1 MSGSGP
7 LARGPEPGTSR
18 PEPGTS
24 RPSVDGGEPRTD
36 GTERFS
42 AREWRILAVCLAAG
56 FTSLLDQSVL
66 NIAVPA
72 LGDALSADA
81 SQLQWI
87 VAGYS
92 LAFGVALVPG
102 GRLGDVHGRK
112 PFFLAGMALFVAG
125 GVLSSC
131 AQDAW
136 LVVGARLLQGLG
148 AGLVNAQVIG
158 TIQDVFT
165 GAARARALGMY
176 AVTAGIAAALGPPVG
191 GALIA
196 AAGAEPGWRLAL
208 LLNLPFALA
217 TLVAGS
223 RFLPR
228 PRPSNAQAGL
238 DLPGVA
244 LFAGLTVLV
253 MLPFIRSTGYLV
265 YGAGASALAVA
276 LVVQQR
282 SRARSGRRPLVHPAL
297 TRSAPY
303 ARGTAVAMA
312 QFGASLAYGM
322 VLAVFLQGELGLS
335 PMTAALVM
343 LPQAVGMG
351 VTSTFA
357 WRVVRR
363 FGELPVINSGLGLSA
378 VSFLSG
384 GVATLYAGGGAL
396 PWILALCQL
405 CAGAATGFTVAPTQA
420 QVLRHAPAEA
430 AGVAGGIL
438 QMSQR
443 MAAAVCISAV
453 SGLYLHTSAPA
464 TGAPGMRE
472 GFWYASLACTAI
484 VTTGLLISALRRR
497 PAPPHAEG
505 HEPLVEPPGKEVA
518 R

>member
-1 MSGSGP
+1 MSGIGHSASG
-7 LARGPEPGTSR
+7 S
-18 PEPGTS
+18 
-24 RPSVDGGEPRTD
+24 
-36 GTERFS
+36 ERFS
-42 AREWRILAVCLAAG
+42 SRERRVLAVCLAAG

-72 LGDALSADA
+72 LQDALSADA
-81 SQLQWI
+81 AQLQWI

-125 GVLSSC
+125 GLLSSC

-136 LVVGARLLQGLG
+136 LVVAARLLQGLG

-165 GAARARALGMY
+165 GAARAKALGMY
-176 AVTAGIAAALGPPVG
+176 AVTAGIATALGPPVG

-196 AAGAEPGWRLAL
+196 AAGAEPGWRLAV
-208 LLNLPFALA
+208 LLNVPFGVA
-217 TLVAGS
+217 TLVAGA

-228 PRPSNAQAGL
+228 PRPQNASAGL
-238 DLPGVA
+238 DLPGVT
-244 LFAGLTVLV
+244 LFAGLTVLI
-253 MLPFIRSTGYLV
+253 MLPFIRSSGYLA
-265 YGAGASALAVA
+265 YGSGAAVLALA
-276 LVVQQR
+276 LVLQQR
-282 SRARSGRRPLVHPAL
+282 ARARSGRRPLVHPAL

-303 ARGTAVAMA
+303 ALGTGVAMA

-322 VLAVFLQGELGLS
+322 VLAVFLQSEVGLA

-363 FGELPVINSGLGLSA
+363 FGEHRVITSGLTLSA
-378 VSFLSG
+378 LSLLAG
-384 GVATLYAGGGAL
+384 GLATLYVGVGAL
-396 PWILALCQL
+396 PWVLALCQL

-420 QVLRHAPAEA
+420 QVLRHAPGEA
-430 AGVAGGIL
+430 AGVAGGLL

-453 SGLYLHTSAPA
+453 SGLYLHASVP
-464 TGAPGMRE
+464 GLRGMRE
-472 GFWYASLACTAI
+472 AFWHASLACTAI
-484 VTTGLLISALRRR
+484 VAAGLLISVVNRSRGGAPVPPQVPL
-497 PAPPHAEG
+497 APPK
-505 HEPLVEPPGKEVA
+505 GKELA
-518 R
+518 Q

>member
-1 MSGSGP
+1 MSGI
-7 LARGPEPGTSR
+7 
-18 PEPGTS
+18 
-24 RPSVDGGEPRTD
+24 
-36 GTERFS
+36 ERFS
-42 AREWRILAVCLAAG
+42 PRERRVLAVCLAAG

-72 LGDALSADA
+72 LRDALSADA

-112 PFFLAGMALFVAG
+112 PFFLAGMALFAVA

-136 LVVGARLLQGLG
+136 LVVAARLVQGLG

-176 AVTAGIAAALGPPVG
+176 AVTAGLATALGPPVG

-196 AAGAEPGWRLAL
+196 AAGAEPGWRLAV
-208 LLNLPFALA
+208 LLNVPFALA
-217 TLVAGS
+217 TLVAAV

-228 PRPSNAQAGL
+228 PRPGNAEAGL

-244 LFAGLTVLV
+244 LFAGLTVLI
-253 MLPFIRSTGYLV
+253 MLPFIRSTGYLA
-265 YGAGASALAVA
+265 YGAGATALAAA
-276 LVVQQR
+276 LVLQQR
-282 SRARSGRRPLVHPAL
+282 GRARSGRRPLVHPAL

-303 ARGTAVAMA
+303 ALGTTVAMA
-312 QFGASLAYGM
+312 QFGASLAGGM

-335 PMTAALVM
+335 AMTAALVM
-343 LPQAVGMG
+343 LPQALGMG
-351 VTSTFA
+351 ATSTFA

-363 FGELPVINSGLGLSA
+363 YGEHRVITSGLALSA
-378 VSFLSG
+378 LALLSG
-384 GVATLYAGGGAL
+384 GLSTLYVPAGPL
-396 PWILALCQL
+396 PWVLAVCQL

-430 AGVAGGIL
+430 AGVAGGLL

-453 SGLYLHTSAPA
+453 SGLYLHASGPA
-464 TGAPGMRE
+464 ADLAGMRRA
-472 GFWYASLACTAI
+472 FWHASLACTAI
-484 VTTGLLISALRRR
+484 VTAGLLVSVLNRRR
-497 PAPPHAEG
+497 TTAPAQPQVPLAPPQ
-505 HEPLVEPPGKEVA
+505 GKELTP
-518 R
+518 

>member
-1 MSGSGP
+1 MSGI
-7 LARGPEPGTSR
+7 
-18 PEPGTS
+18 
-24 RPSVDGGEPRTD
+24 
-36 GTERFS
+36 ERFS
-42 AREWRILAVCLAAG
+42 PRERRVLAVCLAAG

-72 LGDALSADA
+72 LRDSLSADA

-112 PFFLAGMALFVAG
+112 PFFLAGMALFAVA

-136 LVVGARLLQGLG
+136 LVVAARLVQGLG

-176 AVTAGIAAALGPPVG
+176 AVTAGLATALGPPVG

-196 AAGAEPGWRLAL
+196 AAGAEPGWRLAV
-208 LLNLPFALA
+208 LLNVPFALA
-217 TLVAGS
+217 TLVAAG

-228 PRPSNAQAGL
+228 PRPGNGEAGL

-244 LFAGLTVLV
+244 LFAGLTVLI
-253 MLPFIRSTGYLV
+253 MLPFIRSTGYLA
-265 YGAGASALAVA
+265 YGAGAAALATA
-276 LVVQQR
+276 LVLQQR
-282 SRARSGRRPLVHPAL
+282 GRARSGRRPLVHPAL

-303 ARGTAVAMA
+303 ALGTTVAMT
-312 QFGASLAYGM
+312 QFGASLAGGM

-335 PMTAALVM
+335 AMTAALVM
-343 LPQAVGMG
+343 LPQALGMG
-351 VTSTFA
+351 ATSAFA

-363 FGELPVINSGLGLSA
+363 YGEHRVITSGLALSA
-378 VSFLSG
+378 LALLSG
-384 GVATLYAGGGAL
+384 GLATLYVPAGPL
-396 PWILALCQL
+396 PWVLAVCQL

-420 QVLRHAPAEA
+420 QVLRHAPAQA
-430 AGVAGGIL
+430 AGVAGGLL

-453 SGLYLHTSAPA
+453 SGLYLHASGPA
-464 TGAPGMRE
+464 SDLAGMRRA
-472 GFWYASLACTAI
+472 FWHASLACTAI
-484 VTTGLLISALRRR
+484 VTIGLLVSVLNRRLSTA
-497 PAPPHAEG
+497 PAPPQV
-505 HEPLVEPPGKEVA
+505 PLAPPQGKELTP
-518 R
+518 